1 MVFPITKPQKLNSE
15 KCGCHIWGRLAQIY
29 TYKGI
34 HGNINLHFSS
44 SEMKRL
50 QYLCEITSSPLKIRC
65 WRADHSLSLL
75 LTVCSWTPAPQWLW
89 LVSPP
94 KHAFK
99 EKKYNNRLIM
109 FTDIL
114 KMCFFFRL
122 CSFSGPITRN
132 FLRSKST
139 NFMTQVNNCM
149 FIFSEIKCDFQSK
162 VVKFVTKIN
171 SVKVIFK
178 NYLVF
183 SLYLWG
189 TQWLLLE

>member
-1 MVFPITKPQKLNSE
+1 MWDYVQSIENTMLAGGPFPEPFINCLFVDTCSTVALTGFSTKTCFQRKKL
-15 KCGCHIWGRLAQIY
+15 
-29 TYKGI
+29 
-34 HGNINLHFSS
+34 
-44 SEMKRL
+44 
-50 QYLCEITSSPLKIRC
+50 
-65 WRADHSLSLL
+65 
-75 LTVCSWTPAPQWLW
+75 
-89 LVSPP
+89 
-94 KHAFK
+94 
-99 EKKYNNRLIM
+99 KYNNRLIM

-149 FIFSEIKCDFQSK
+149 FIFSEIKCNFQSK

>member
-1 MVFPITKPQKLNSE
+1 MVFSITKAQKLNSE
-15 KCGCHIWGRLAQIY
+15 NCRCHTSIWGRLTQI
-29 TYKGI
+29 YKGI

-50 QYLCEITSSPLKIRC
+50 QYLYEITSIPLKIRC

-99 EKKYNNRLIM
+99 EKNKLKYNNRLIM

-114 KMCFFFRL
+114 KMCFFFQTVL
-122 CSFSGPITRN
+122 I
-132 FLRSKST
+132 LRSNK
-139 NFMTQVNNCM
+139 TQLSS
-149 FIFSEIKCDFQSK
+149 IEIK
-162 VVKFVTKIN
+162 KF
-171 SVKVIFK
+171 
-178 NYLVF
+178 YDP
-183 SLYLWG
+183 G
-189 TQWLLLE
+189 Q